1 MTISSRKKMM
11 KYKNILFRAD
21 SSSTIGTGH
30 IMRDLVLAKQ
40 YSDDKIVFA
49 TQELDGNINHK
60 IKEAGYGVEILK
72 SNSVKELIEL
82 VKKHSIGLVVI
93 DHYGIDYKYEKKLKK
108 RTGVEILSFDDTYE
122 KHHCDILLNHNISAD
137 KKKYKDL
144 VPKSCELRCGSKY
157 TLLREEF
164 IEEKEKKRKVK
175 NSKVKTVFVAMGG
188 ADHSNINIKILKVLE
203 KFDNLKVNLVTTT
216 ANKNLE
222 ELQGHVK
229 EMKWINLHVNSNKI
243 AKLMNKSDFAIVT
256 PSVTL
261 NEIYFMEIP
270 FIAIKTA
277 KNQDD
282 MYRYLK
288 KKKHLAMSKFT
299 KTELKKYVERLLN
312 RDDKNVK

>member
-1 MTISSRKKMM
+1 M
-11 KYKNILFRAD
+11 NILFRAD

-40 YSDDKIVFA
+40 YPDDKIVFA

-60 IKEAGYGVEILK
+60 IKEAGHTLEILK

-82 VKKHSIGLVVI
+82 VKKHSIDLVVI

-108 RTGVEILSFDDTYE
+108 KTGAQILSFDDTYE

-157 TLLREEF
+157 TLLRDEF

-222 ELQGHVK
+222 ELQRYVK
-229 EMKWINLHVNSNKI
+229 KMKWINLHVNSNKI

-270 FIAIKTA
+270 FIAIKTVQ
-277 KNQDD
+277 NQDD

-288 KKKHLAMSKFT
+288 KKKHLVMSKFT
-299 KTELKKYVERLLN
+299 KTELKKHVELLLN